1 MLESGPTNY
10 KAMKLKEE
18 AVKGLENW
26 NDTELNK
33 KVEEHAK
40 VLRAFWVVCW
50 TKSEH
55 HCRRLYLTF
64 LSTQPGV
71 QADASETILPK
82 PSKKTKCPQS
92 GKPLR

>member
-18 AVKGLENW
+18 AVKGLENC

-40 VLRAFWVVCW
+40 VLRAFWVVC
-50 TKSEH
+50 
-55 HCRRLYLTF
+55 
-64 LSTQPGV
+64 
-71 QADASETILPK
+71 
-82 PSKKTKCPQS
+82 
-92 GKPLR
+92 